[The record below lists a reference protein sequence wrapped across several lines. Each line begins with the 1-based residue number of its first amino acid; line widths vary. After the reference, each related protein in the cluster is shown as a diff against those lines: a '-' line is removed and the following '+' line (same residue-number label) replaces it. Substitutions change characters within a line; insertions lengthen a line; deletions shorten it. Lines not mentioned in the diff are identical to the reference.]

1 MLKRSVTIASA
12 EPSASPL
19 ESYSKISWQN
29 GYNEANPDNN
39 TPVNADNLNHMDIGI
54 YNVTQETIN
63 IRDNL
68 LAETKNDA
76 IQKTL
81 TQVASNIEDSTY
93 SSRYYIEEEQPES
106 ELAENIKHIATEI
119 AAAKL
124 MVDTLRGDDEEK
136 LLTVAGVNQ
145 AVSDLSEQVD
155 TNTNTLS
162 THTTRI
168 SAMNEDLTETNNK
181 LTVVEDYLIASS
193 SITAKD
199 NMAADLAPGHYIYSF
214 SADKQATTRDENGN
228 ITPTEYSYTAY
239 TAPLLKTLEGEI
251 SEGHIVSKLS
261 LSEGSISV
269 DGYYI
274 QDASY
279 IRYLADRIS
288 ALEVALSIT
297 PLSYDEW
304 KDAQS

>member
-1 MLKRSVTIASA
+1 MLRRNITGASA
-12 EPSASPL
+12 EPSASTL
-19 ESYSKISWQN
+19 TSYQKINWQN

-39 TPVNADNLNHMDIGI
+39 TPLNSENLNHMDIGI
-54 YNVTQETIN
+54 YNVTAETID
-63 IRDNL
+63 IRDNKLNATKSAAKDEAL
-68 LAETKNDA
+68 L
-76 IQKTL
+76 
-81 TQVASNIEDSTY
+81 QVASNISDGTY
-93 SSRYYIEEEQPES
+93 SSRYYIEEEQPEG

-124 MVDTLRGDDEEK
+124 MVDTLRGDDDEK
-136 LLTVAGVNQ
+136 TLTVAGVNQ
-145 AVSDLSEQVD
+145 AISDLNEQVV

-162 THTTRI
+162 THTTSI
-168 SAMNEDLTETNNK
+168 SVISEDLTKTNNK
-181 LTVVEDYLIASS
+181 LAVVEDHLIASS

-239 TAPLLKTLEGEI
+239 TAPILKTLDGEI
-251 SEGHIVSKLS
+251 SEGHIVSKLT
-261 LSEGSISV
+261 LSDGSISV

-279 IRYLADRIS
+279 IRYLVDRIT
-288 ALEVALSIT
+288 ALEAALSIT
-297 PLSYDEW
+297 PLSHDEW